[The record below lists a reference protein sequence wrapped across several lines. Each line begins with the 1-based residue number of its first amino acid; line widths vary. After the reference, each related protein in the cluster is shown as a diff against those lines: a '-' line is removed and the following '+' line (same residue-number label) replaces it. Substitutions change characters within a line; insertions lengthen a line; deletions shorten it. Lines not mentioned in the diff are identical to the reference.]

1 MKVNNYSCLHFNY
14 FIFII
19 HIETLNFD
27 INGTTT
33 LPLSPST
40 NNDPTFIATSG
51 SNVECSSQNT
61 LAHSLTVPDKQ
72 LPKINQG
79 QGIIYVTNIVML

>member
-1 MKVNNYSCLHFNY
+1 MKVNNYSCLHFYY

-27 INGTTT
+27 INGTTKF
-33 LPLSPST
+33 PLSPST

-51 SNVECSSQNT
+51 SNIECSSQNT
-61 LAHSLTVPDKQ
+61 LAHSPNVPDEQ
-72 LPKINQG
+72 SPKINQG
-79 QGIIYVTNIVML
+79 QGIIYKADILIL